1 MNFDPE
7 IAAHH
12 ALQQAEQHG
21 ELEDFESEILEAEEI
36 FSTDQGPEAKQ
47 AYETLQ
53 HYGETLPQAKWFQE
67 FLIYI
72 TWQQVTE
79 GPLARYFQH
88 GLDACN
94 RFLEQFEREIQGTP
108 THQYIVDIRKSFQGG
123 LGIETEDI
131 VPEHEEDAF
140 QGGD

>member
-1 MNFDPE
+1 MNFDPA

-21 ELEDFESEILEAEEI
+21 ELGDFESEILEAEEI
-36 FSTDQGPEAKQ
+36 FSTDQGQEAKQ

-88 GLDACN
+88 GLDACD

>member
-1 MNFDPE
+1 MNFDPA
-7 IAAHH
+7 IAAHQ
-12 ALQQAEQHG
+12 ALQQAQQQG
-21 ELEDFESEILEAEEI
+21 ELGDLESDILEAEEA
-36 FSTDQGPEAKQ
+36 FSTDQGQEAKQ
-47 AYETLQ
+47 AFEKLQ
-53 HYGETLPQAKWFQE
+53 GFGEKLPQGKWFQE

-94 RFLEQFEREIQGTP
+94 QFLEQFAKEIEGTP
-108 THQYIVDIRKSFQGG
+108 TKQHIQAIRESFQGG
-123 LGIETEDI
+123 LGIETEEV

>member
-1 MNFDPE
+1 MNFDPA
-7 IAAHH
+7 IAAQQ
-12 ALQQAEQHG
+12 ALQQAEERS
-21 ELEDFESEILEAEEI
+21 ELGTLTEDILEAEEI
-36 FSTDQGPEAKQ
+36 FSTDQGQEAKQ

-53 HYGETLPQAKWFQE
+53 RYGEKLPQAKWFQE

-72 TWQQVTE
+72 TWQQVTD

-88 GLDACN
+88 GLDACD
-94 RFLEQFEREIQGTP
+94 RFLKQFEREIQGTP

>member
-1 MNFDPE
+1 MNFDPA
-7 IAAHH
+7 IAAHQ
-12 ALQQAEQHG
+12 ALQQAEQQG
-21 ELEDFESEILEAEEI
+21 ELGDLESDILEAEET
-36 FSTDQGPEAKQ
+36 FSTDQGQEAKQ
-47 AYETLQ
+47 AYEKLQ
-53 HYGETLPQAKWFQE
+53 GFGEMLPQAKWFQE

-94 RFLEQFEREIQGTP
+94 RFLEQFAKEIEGTP
-108 THQYIVDIRKSFQGG
+108 THQHILAIRESFQGG
-123 LGIETEDI
+123 LGIETEEV

>member
-1 MNFDPE
+1 MNFDPA
-7 IAAHH
+7 IAANQ

-21 ELEDFESEILEAEEI
+21 ELGDLASDILEAEEI
-36 FSTDQGPEAKQ
+36 FSTDQGSDAKQ

-53 HYGETLPQAKWFQE
+53 AFGEKLPEAKWFQE

-94 RFLEQFEREIQGTP
+94 RFLEQFGKEIDGTP
-108 THQYIVDIRKSFQGG
+108 TQKHILAIRESFQGG

-131 VPEHEEDAF
+131 VEEHEEDAF

>member
-1 MNFDPE
+1 MNFDPA
-7 IAAHH
+7 IAA
-12 ALQQAEQHG
+12 QQALHKAEEHG
-21 ELEDFESEILEAEEI
+21 ELGMLATDILEAEEI
-36 FSTDQGPEAKQ
+36 FSTDQGLEAKA

-53 HYGETLPQAKWFQE
+53 NFGEKLPQARWFQE

-94 RFLEQFEREIQGTP
+94 RFLEQFGKEIDETP
-108 THQYIVDIRKSFQGG
+108 THQHILAIRESFQGG
-123 LGIETEDI
+123 LGIETENI
-131 VPEHEEDAF
+131 IQEHEEDAF

>member
-1 MNFDPE
+1 MNFDPA
-7 IAAHH
+7 IAANQ
-12 ALQQAEQHG
+12 ALQQAEQQG
-21 ELEDFESEILEAEEI
+21 ELGDLESDILEAEET
-36 FSTDQGPEAKQ
+36 FSTDQGQEAKQ
-47 AYETLQ
+47 AYEKLQ
-53 HYGETLPQAKWFQE
+53 GFGEKLPQAKCFQE

-94 RFLEQFEREIQGTP
+94 RFLEQFAKEIKGTP
-108 THQYIVDIRKSFQGG
+108 THQHILAIRESFQGG
-123 LGIETEDI
+123 LGIETEEV

>member
-1 MNFDPE
+1 MNFDPA
-7 IAAHH
+7 IAAQQ
-12 ALQQAEQHG
+12 ALQLAKEQGELG
-21 ELEDFESEILEAEEI
+21 ELETDILETEEI

-47 AYETLQ
+47 AFDTLQ
-53 HYGETLPQAKWFQE
+53 QLGAQLPQTQHLQE

-88 GLDACN
+88 GLGLCD
-94 RFLEQFEREIQGTP
+94 RFLDRFGKKIEGTTTHRQILAIRE
-108 THQYIVDIRKSFQGG
+108 SFQGG
-123 LGIETEDI
+123 LGIEEEHVI
-131 VPEHEEDAF
+131 PEFEEDAF

>member
-1 MNFDPE
+1 MNFDPA
-7 IAAHH
+7 IAA
-12 ALQQAEQHG
+12 QQALHQAEERS
-21 ELEDFESEILEAEEI
+21 ELGTLAEDILEAEEI
-36 FSTDQGPEAKQ
+36 FSTNQGQEAKQ

-88 GLDACN
+88 GLDACD

-108 THQYIVDIRKSFQGG
+108 THQHIVDIRKSFQGG

>member
-1 MNFDPE
+1 MNFDPA
-7 IAAHH
+7 IAAHQ
-12 ALQQAEQHG
+12 ALQQAEHQR
-21 ELEDFESEILEAEEI
+21 ELGDLESEILEAEEI
-36 FSTDQGPEAKQ
+36 FSTDQGEEAKQ

-53 HYGETLPQAKWFQE
+53 QFGKKLPQAKWFQE

-79 GPLARYFQH
+79 GPLTRYFQH
-88 GLDACN
+88 GLDASN
-94 RFLEQFEREIQGTP
+94 RFLEQFENEIEGTP
-108 THQYIVDIRKSFQGG
+108 SHQHILALRKSFQGG

>member
-1 MNFDPE
+1 MNFDPA

-21 ELEDFESEILEAEEI
+21 ELGDLESEILEAEEI
-36 FSTDQGPEAKQ
+36 FSTDQGQEAKQ

-72 TWQQVTE
+72 TRQQVTE

-88 GLDACN
+88 GLDACD